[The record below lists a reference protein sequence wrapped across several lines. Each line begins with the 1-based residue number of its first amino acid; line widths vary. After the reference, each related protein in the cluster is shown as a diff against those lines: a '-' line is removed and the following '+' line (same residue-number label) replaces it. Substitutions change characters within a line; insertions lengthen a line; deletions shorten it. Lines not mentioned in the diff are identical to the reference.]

1 LNTRNPVYS
10 FFITFAV
17 IWAVCG
23 SHAAPFVP
31 ADAFA
36 QFEGAGAADKDPMAL
51 FDRANRAMREG
62 DNENAAG
69 LFMTICRN
77 HPDSQIAPQ
86 ASYYLGRTLLKLG
99 RDAEALEVWDSYA
112 SKNQFIGNR
121 AELFRL
127 YVQFNLAD
135 KKLADLRAKAEKN
148 PANYNSRMEYIEFL
162 IFINRPDDAVAQYKE
177 LIAKS
182 GGDYYLNKNIADL
195 YVRFQRY
202 SDAVTYYEK
211 LVQRD
216 PFNEIYLEGLGNCH
230 YQLGDRKKA
239 AEYWSRIIEN
249 TSEWNRYNFLAGI
262 YQSHNMYGEAIAVY
276 LKCQKLSSSPSLY
289 FVELAELYEIS
300 GDFEGLLKLYFTV
313 AGHSPSSLSII
324 ESRLAETIKR
334 NDEAP
339 EPLCSLVAE
348 KLKNDIGRDA
358 TRMKIAVTILAS
370 CKKFEKAYEIT
381 SKISEITN
389 SPVELEEMA
398 DNLSALGANDL
409 ALKCFA
415 RIAELFPNTESEC
428 RAGLKSAVIFK
439 NMKKYDEAVKRFAAV
454 RDDKNFT
461 QYYNEANFQIAR
473 IYFDELAETEKAA
486 LIFDELAGVPEW
498 KDRGVYYKGVHRMYR
513 GEFEKAREMFE
524 SIKSSKGR
532 LEKDA
537 EIMLGY
543 LDIYSGT
550 TEAGI
555 IRLSDAIRET
565 PATAGAADVFNFILA
580 LRKSSGKPELLNNFV
595 AADRYL
601 KGGAISSAE
610 VALESFFTAA
620 KALPTEEV
628 KIMPDAALLKMKLF
642 RKAKKMDKYKK
653 TAEEIIDKWPA
664 SGVAPDA
671 MYDLALFYADE
682 EKNISIAKQY
692 LEGILKIYPQSLLNK
707 KAREKIAQI
716 SGGKDDTK
724 KRVSFFGYI

>member
-1 LNTRNPVYS
+1 MNTRKSLYS

-17 IWAVCG
+17 VWAVCG
-23 SHAAPFVP
+23 SSAAPFVP

-36 QFEGAGAADKDPMAL
+36 QFDGSGIDKDPMAL
-51 FDRANRAMREG
+51 FDRANRAMRDG
-62 DNENAAG
+62 DHESAAG
-69 LFMTICRN
+69 LLITICKN
-77 HPDSQIAPQ
+77 HPDSQITPQ
-86 ASYYLGRTLLKLG
+86 AGYYLGRTLLKLG

-121 AELFRL
+121 SELFRL
-127 YVQFNLAD
+127 YQQFNLVD
-135 KKLADLRAKAEKN
+135 KKLADFKAKVEKN
-148 PANYNSRMEYIEFL
+148 PGNYNARMEYIDFL

-177 LIAKS
+177 LIAKNS
-182 GGDYYLNKNIADL
+182 GDHYLNKNIADL

-202 SDAVTYYEK
+202 SDAVAYYEK
-211 LVQRD
+211 LVLRD

-239 AEYWSRIIEN
+239 AGYWSRIIEN
-249 TSEWNRYNFLAGI
+249 TVEWNRYNFLAGI

-276 LKCQKLSSSPSLY
+276 LKCQKLSASPSLY

-300 GDFEGLLKLYFTV
+300 GDFEGLLKLYFSV
-313 AGHSPSSLSII
+313 AEHSPSSVPII

-339 EPLCSLVAE
+339 APLCSLVTG
-348 KLKNDIGRDA
+348 KLKGDIGRNA
-358 TRMKIAVTILAS
+358 TRMKIAAAILTS
-370 CKKFEKAYEIT
+370 CKKFEMAYEIT
-381 SKISEITN
+381 SKIAEITN
-389 SPVELEEMA
+389 APTQLEEMA

-415 RIAELFPNTESEC
+415 RIASLFPNTESEC
-428 RAGLKSAVIFK
+428 RAGLKSAMILK
-439 NMKKYDEAVKRFAAV
+439 NMKKYDEAVKKFAAV

-473 IYFDELAETEKAA
+473 IYFDDLAEPEKAA

-498 KDRGVYYKGVHRMYR
+498 KDRGIYYKGVHAMYR
-513 GEFEKAREMFE
+513 GEFEKARERFE
-524 SIKSSKGR
+524 AIKSLKGR
-532 LEKDA
+532 HEKDA

-555 IRLSDAIRET
+555 TRLSDAIREN
-565 PATAGAADVFNFILA
+565 PATAGAADVFSFILA

-595 AADRYL
+595 EADRYL
-601 KGGAISSAE
+601 KGGAVSSAE
-610 VALESFFTAA
+610 VALERFFAA
-620 KALPTEEV
+620 AAALPTEEV
-628 KIMPDAALLKMKLF
+628 KIMPDAARLKMKLF
-642 RKAKKMDKYKK
+642 RKMKKMDKYKK
-653 TAEEIIDKWPA
+653 TAEEIIDKWPVSA
-664 SGVAPDA
+664 AAPDA
-671 MYDLALFYADE
+671 MYDLALLYADD
-682 EKNISIAKQY
+682 EKNISIARQY